1 MNKHTIEIW
10 SDIACPFC
18 YIGKKKLEKALVDT
32 GAHDKFEIIWK
43 SFQLDPEIEYQEGV
57 TMIKSLSSRKGW
69 SEEQTESA
77 FAQVKNMGNE
87 YGLEFRFDKGLPANT
102 IYGHILIHL
111 AQQRNAGNEI
121 KEKLFRAYFTDGI
134 NISSKSELVSLAA
147 SIGITEQEVTD
158 ALTNELLLSE
168 VKQDILEA
176 QKLGIRGVPFFV
188 FDRKFAVSGAQPDE
202 VFTSALKK
210 ALE

>member
-1 MNKHTIEIW
+1 MTKHTIEIW

-32 GAHDKFEIIWK
+32 GTRDKFEIIWK
-43 SFQLDPEIEYQEGV
+43 SFQLDPDIEYQEGV

-77 FAQVKNMGNE
+77 FSQVKNMGKE
-87 YGLEFRFDKGLPANT
+87 YGLDFRFDKGLPSNT
-102 IYGHILIHL
+102 IYGHILLHL
-111 AQQRNAGNEI
+111 AQKRSAGNEI

-147 SIGITEQEVTD
+147 SIGISEQEVIQ
-158 ALTNELLLSE
+158 ALTNEQLLAE

-176 QKLGIRGVPFFV
+176 QQLGIRGVPFLV

-202 VFTSALKK
+202 VFASAIAK
-210 ALE
+210 AIE

>member
-1 MNKHTIEIW
+1 MKKVNIEIW

-18 YIGKKKLEKALVDT
+18 YIGKRKLEKALIES
-32 GAHDKFEIIWK
+32 GAGDKFEIIWK

-77 FAQVKNMGNE
+77 FAQVQNMGKE
-87 YGLEFRFDKGLPANT
+87 YGLDFRFDKGLPANT

-111 AQQRNAGNEI
+111 AQKRNAGNEI

-134 NISSKSELVSLAA
+134 NISSKSELIALAA
-147 SIGITEQEVTD
+147 SIGITEQEVD
-158 ALTNELLLSE
+158 QALKNEQLLSE
-168 VKQDILEA
+168 VKQDMLEA
-176 QKLGIRGVPFFV
+176 QQLGIRGVPFFV